1 MLNIQTMTVPETNI
15 SYGMRTTTGRSIHGS
30 ETEFSL
36 SAVSDK
42 ISVIANDNIYFEEL
56 AKMVASDINQT
67 NEMSGSKS
75 LFVDCTLTTTNTR
88 LSPVID
94 TSRISMITV
103 QNRINSPTSLNTP
116 NFKDDEQPSGS
127 SSANLLYKTNCIR
140 K

>member
-1 MLNIQTMTVPETNI
+1 
-15 SYGMRTTTGRSIHGS
+15 
-30 ETEFSL
+30 
-36 SAVSDK
+36 
-42 ISVIANDNIYFEEL
+42 
-56 AKMVASDINQT
+56 MVASQINET
-67 NEMSGSKS
+67 NQSTLNGSKS

-127 SSANLLYKTNCIR
+127 SSALSIVQDQLY
-140 K
+140 